1 MVGQCNDS
9 PHRYIYSGAMS
20 TYQLLSIHFVA
31 SLDLTNPCTWQ
42 HLHKR
47 KTDKLRETGI
57 VCGKSEGYS
66 GIKRE
71 KSILV

>member
-1 MVGQCNDS
+1 VGQSNDS

-20 TYQLLSIHFVA
+20 TDQLLSIHFVTP
-31 SLDLTNPCTWQ
+31 LDLTNPCNWQ

-57 VCGKSEGYS
+57 VFEKSEGYS
-66 GIKRE
+66 GMKRE
-71 KSILV
+71 RSVLV